1 MYEWIKKL
9 KDQMNKT
16 NRSYDSF
23 ARELDMPKST
33 LTDFFRYHKEIS
45 ILNVYKMANT
55 LFNGNRVMNE
65 KCCIEV
71 FSKYERNIK
80 INMKRL
86 FVFSYLNGYNSIL
99 EYLISMTSTHKDSY
113 VKKYSPLINLFYE
126 RTKGGSPKQ
135 HILMVEEIRKSAPEK
150 ESLDMEIISDILY
163 LLSVGDI
170 GDFGMFDTY
179 RKRIYQNLSI
189 HKNQDLKW
197 LYKYWID
204 DIWSYSLLRRLR
216 IDEFNEYNNQ
226 LKSHRHLKYFPV
238 MEATIDLRKGES
250 LIFTD
255 YKQSYKH
262 SLRALNI
269 FKNQS
274 VIKYKIALNNINF
287 LKLVNKEEVKTID
300 LNTLHPAEL
309 ALYFIINNENK
320 RAIDIL
326 LKILDEN
333 KQLSPIQYCYLGQA
347 QMNLKMIFDSKQ
359 MFIEK
364 GDYFFA
370 QYAARVYREYKEVLE
385 CGGVK

>member
-1 MYEWIKKL
+1 MSEWFEKMQ
-9 KDQMNKT
+9 DQMNKT

-45 ILNVYKMANT
+45 MLSVYKMANT
-55 LFNGNRVMNE
+55 LFNEDRVINE

-86 FVFSYLNGYNSIL
+86 FVLSYLNGYNSIL
-99 EYLISMTSTHKDSY
+99 EYLINMTSKHKDSY
-113 VKKYSPLINLFYE
+113 VKKYSPLISLFYE
-126 RTKGGSPKQ
+126 RSKGGNPKK
-135 HILMVEEIRKSAPEK
+135 HILMVEEIRKSIPEK
-150 ESLDMEIISDILY
+150 ETLDMEIISDILY

-179 RKRIYQNLSI
+179 RNRIYQNISV

-216 IDEFNEYNNQ
+216 IDEFNEYNSQ
-226 LKSHRHLKYFPV
+226 LRSYVHLKYFPV

-262 SLRALNI
+262 SLRAMNI

-287 LKLVNKEEVKTID
+287 LKLVNKEAVETID
-300 LNTLHPAEL
+300 LDTLHPAEL
-309 ALYFIINNENK
+309 ALYFIINNQKK

-326 LKILDEN
+326 LEILDEN
-333 KQLSPIQYCYLGQA
+333 KKLSPIQYCYLGQA
-347 QMNLKMIFDSKQ
+347 KMDLKMIADSKQ
-359 MFIEK
+359 MFIEN

-370 QYAARVYREYKEVLE
+370 QYAARVYYEYKEMLE
-385 CGGVK
+385 YGGVK